1 MIIIAASEQPDEADL
16 VDALR
21 AGCPFVMVLNHPGC
35 FPSIGF
41 AHDRDALDIRF
52 LAYTL

>member
-21 AGCPFVMVLNHPGC
+21 AGCRRRSPWQ
-35 FPSIGF
+35 S
-41 AHDRDALDIRF
+41 D
-52 LAYTL
+52 